1 MDYTYGHVVS
11 TLAAIEDTHP
21 DVYVRI
27 DNDDDLNKP
36 LDAADSEAAG
46 AVENQPKPI
55 TSKLRTTIK
64 HLRAR
69 AGPWSRFRGL
79 SMYLVYHAVR
89 SLMVRLFLFGSQHYF
104 LRLFVHLGVDILLAN
119 LQVAWVHI
127 VISEPSPKRFY
138 QRIPGPKEW
147 RKFVPVVA
155 LQALAIRAA
164 FYVPMAVIQLFGGV
178 DTSEASVSNMCK
190 LSAILAGPALLAI
203 LVAVPVHAVF
213 VRVAA
218 STLPEECETI
228 VPFDRSFGGKVV
240 PAILGGSGAVS
251 IADAWKTFDWPAR
264 KRYFKVIAKVFAIKT
279 ALVVALGG
287 AFAGLAFAAGTDAIR
302 SLEPGS
308 A

>member
-27 DNDDDLNKP
+27 DNDDDPNKP
-36 LDAADSEAAG
+36 LDTADSEAAG

-79 SMYLVYHAVR
+79 SMYLVYDVVK
-89 SLMVRLFLFGSQHYF
+89 SLIVRLFPFVSQDYF

-119 LQVAWVHI
+119 LQVAWIHI

-138 QRIPGPKEW
+138 QRIPGRKEW

-155 LQALAIRAA
+155 FQALAIRAA
-164 FYVPMAVIQLFGGV
+164 FYVPMAVIQLFDV
-178 DTSEASVSNMCK
+178 NTSEASASNMCK
-190 LSAILAGPALLAI
+190 LLAIVTGPALLAI

-240 PAILGGSGAVS
+240 PAILGGSGAIS

-264 KRYFKVIAKVFAIKT
+264 KRYFKVIAKVFAIET
-279 ALVVALGG
+279 ALMVALTG
-287 AFAGLAFAAGTDAIR
+287 AFAGMGFAIGTDAIR